1 MYNPSNHKAL
11 RIYVIKNFCGTKKIL
26 RYRLHFEQF
35 DVIIE
40 STGTEIV
47 KN

>member
-1 MYNPSNHKAL
+1 MYNHSRSKAL
-11 RIYVIKNFCGTKKIL
+11 RNCVIKNFCKTKKIL
-26 RYRLHFEQF
+26 RYGLRFEQF

>member
-11 RIYVIKNFCGTKKIL
+11 RNYVIKNFYEAKKIL